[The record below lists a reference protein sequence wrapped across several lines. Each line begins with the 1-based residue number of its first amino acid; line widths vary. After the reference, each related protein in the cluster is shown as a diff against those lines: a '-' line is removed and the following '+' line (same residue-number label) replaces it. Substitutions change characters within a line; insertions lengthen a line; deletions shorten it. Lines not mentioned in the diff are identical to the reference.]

1 MQDHVCR
8 APQLRGRRHRCIGVV
23 GTFCA
28 MIMIGLLSSRY
39 PVAFGGVWHL
49 CSLEYD
55 ATVPEIMLKPFSGDL
70 SVGIAL

>member
-1 MQDHVCR
+1 
-8 APQLRGRRHRCIGVV
+8 
-23 GTFCA
+23 